1 MAKNQ
6 NAYYFD
12 NFVACAEQSCQA
24 AKLLEEI
31 LQNFDVEKLAADLDR
46 MHAIEHAA
54 DVKKH
59 DMLNVLVKAFITPI
73 DREDI
78 IQVSQNVDELT
89 DKIEEVLIR
98 IYVTRVKT
106 IRPDALQFV
115 QVIGRCCDEV
125 LALLK
130 EFGDFKHSKTMK
142 EHIIAIN
149 SLEEQADKLYMDS
162 MYQLHGSCTDPLE
175 VIAWRDVYTY
185 LEKCADTCE
194 HIADIVESVA
204 MKNS

>member
-1 MAKNQ
+1 MAKVQ
-6 NAYYFD
+6 NSYYFD
-12 NFVACAEQSCQA
+12 NFVACADCSCKA

-31 LQNFDVEKLAADLDR
+31 LTHFDADNLSADLAR
-46 MHAIEHAA
+46 MHEIEHAA

-59 DMLNVLVKAFITPI
+59 EMLNVLVKAFITPI

-78 IQVSQNVDELT
+78 MQVSQNVDELT

-98 IYVTRVKT
+98 VYCNRVRA
-106 IRPDALQFV
+106 IRADAVSFV
-115 QVIGRCCDEV
+115 QIVTQCCDEV

-130 EFGDFKHSKTMK
+130 EFEDFKRSKAMR
-142 EHIIAIN
+142 EHIIRIN
-149 SLEEQADKLYMDS
+149 SLEEQADKLYMEC
-162 MYQLHGSCTDPLE
+162 MYNLHATCADALE

-194 HIADIVESVA
+194 HIADIVESVS